1 MQQPMQ
7 QEERLDYLIQIL
19 QEQVGNMRFAPAKN
33 LAEKKDI
40 FRALM
45 NVWQG
50 KNLPDTYFTLQ
61 DEYLQEELKY
71 RPVQN
76 VQDLPQLQKN
86 CSVWQGDIT
95 LLAADAI
102 VNAANKTLLGCL
114 VPLHMCI
121 DTAIHSFAGLQLRI
135 KCREIIAAQG
145 HEEETGQA
153 KITPAYNLP
162 CRYVIHTVGPVVGQR
177 LTKRDEDLLCSCYR
191 SCLRQAAANK
201 IKSLAFCCI
210 STGVFH
216 FPNQRAGEL
225 AVQTVKACQK
235 EFAPDVHVIFNV
247 FKDVDL
253 AVYTKLL
260 QG

>member
-95 LLAADAI
+95 LLAAD
-102 VNAANKTLLGCL
+102 
-114 VPLHMCI
+114 
-121 DTAIHSFAGLQLRI
+121 AIHSFAGLQLRI